1 MTNQAFYPGDED
13 QDPIK
18 KDPADDPMGDGST
31 EEDEEGETAPTPDA
45 DADDL
50 LDDDGIVEGEE
61 EIE

>member
-13 QDPIK
+13 QEPKKTDPT
-18 KDPADDPMGDGST
+18 DDPMGD
-31 EEDEEGETAPTPDA
+31 DPAEEGAEETELTPDA
-45 DADDL
+45 DTDDL